1 MCISRIVVCMSISMH
16 SSSKSNTNS
25 PHSPTVIGETAAVV
39 DEKKIAQVGKGGR
52 ELGARVQQKIH

>member
-1 MCISRIVVCMSISMH
+1 MSISMH

-39 DEKKIAQVGKGGR
+39 DEKEIAQVGKGGR
-52 ELGARVQQKIH
+52 ELGARVQKKIH